1 MKKIIIV
8 LTILFGTFINVNAQ
22 YKTFVFGNFT
32 YETDCFY
39 NKNNFVTIQIKMT
52 SLDLNRVVM
61 MLGTKVQYNSF
72 MNRLIL
78 YKTKMTEWDSICI
91 KNNISKTDK
100 MIEFNTKN
108 KENPII
114 FFNNSFNTPSLLSA
128 YTWSDGVP
136 SIIIHTGE
144 ISDLLNKYITCK
156 GGVVIF
162 NSPKDIQEMLD
173 AFDLNKIY
181 EYVNNQNKQKKF
193 IKIKYEKV
201 RKSNFILY

>member
-114 FFNNSFNTPSLLSA
+114 FFNNSFI
-128 YTWSDGVP
+128 Y
-136 SIIIHTGE
+136 
-144 ISDLLNKYITCK
+144 LN
-156 GGVVIF
+156 
-162 NSPKDIQEMLD
+162 
-173 AFDLNKIY
+173 
-181 EYVNNQNKQKKF
+181 
-193 IKIKYEKV
+193 
-201 RKSNFILY
+201 ILI